1 MGILLDLLK
10 AAASEA
16 SPLSKLGFWR
26 QRVSAQVDSLASSSA
41 PAQYLQVKNGAE
53 QALVGLNVDILL
65 QSTIASSGVE
75 RAGGVSEKE
84 FVLTA
89 GRTYHLLAHGFA
101 NTFSDPTGGRLLVKW
116 VDANNASVP
125 QTGPDSIGA
134 EWRPTTNTE
143 ATSADQVAECVFVV
157 PADATLAQRTVHLRC
172 TAATG
177 TATIPSNGVT
187 ASIVEIK

>member
-1 MGILLDLLK
+1 MGLLMDLLK
-10 AAASEA
+10 AAAGQAALS
-16 SPLSKLGFWR
+16 SPLGNWRLAVSKALDAE
-26 QRVSAQVDSLASSSA
+26 ST
-41 PAQYLQVKNGAE
+41 PAQYLQVKNNAQ
-53 QALVGLNVDILL
+53 QANVGQDVDVLL
-65 QSTIASSGVE
+65 QSTIASSGIE

-101 NTFSDPTGGRLLVKW
+101 NTFDDPTGGRLLVKW
-116 VDANNASVP
+116 VDANNASIP

-143 ATSADQVAECVFVV
+143 ATSANQVAECVFVV
-157 PADATLAQRTVHLRC
+157 PAGATLAERTVHLRC

-187 ASIVEIK
+187 ASIIEIK